1 MGNNKSMKIL
11 CYAVVTAM
19 TFTSIVGP
27 VNASAAK
34 KAKVAKKTLTIT
46 EGKSRKIVI
55 KNKKSKAKYLF
66 KASNAKIKVTK
77 KGKVTAV
84 KAGKAKVTV
93 TEKLKKKTRKIGV
106 VTVKVKAKK
115 TVTPTNAPVTT
126 VAPTTAPTVAPTAAP
141 TVAPS
146 VAPASEAPTVA
157 PTEAP
162 TVAPSEAPTVAPSE
176 APTAAPSANPEA
188 TVVYNNYFED
198 GDMKGITA
206 RGGCSVEISQS
217 QNHTEGGMNSL
228 LCTGRSANWHG
239 ASLALSTIAEA
250 GSNYEFSAWV
260 KQDTGSA
267 QDIGLK
273 LQYTDSAGNTQ
284 YKSVISGVQAVTC
297 ESGT

>member
-27 VNASAAK
+27 VNVSAAK

-93 TEKLKKKTRKIGV
+93 TEKLKKKKRKIGV

-115 TVTPTNAPVTT
+115 AVI
-126 VAPTTAPTVAPTAAP
+126 PTAAP
-141 TVAPS
+141 VVTGT
-146 VAPASEAPTVA
+146 PTRGSGNGG
-157 PTEAP
+157 TKQY
-162 TVAPSEAPTVAPSE
+162 SGSIGKC
-176 APTAAPSANPEA
+176 TANSTGKCAA
-188 TVVYNNYFED
+188 D
-198 GDMKGITA
+198 GF
-206 RGGCSVEISQS
+206 
-217 QNHTEGGMNSL
+217 
-228 LCTGRSANWHG
+228 RSG
-239 ASLALSTIAEA
+239 E
-250 GSNYEFSAWV
+250 
-260 KQDTGSA
+260 
-267 QDIGLK
+267 
-273 LQYTDSAGNTQ
+273 
-284 YKSVISGVQAVTC
+284 
-297 ESGT
+297 